1 MDDEAQNRRS
11 FIKVVIGLV
20 LVLVL
25 GITGYSVIEGWGFL
39 DSLYMTVI
47 TLSTV
52 GYGEVYP
59 LSDAGKIF
67 SSVLIVFGVGVA
79 LYVFT
84 TAVQYMVKG
93 QLGNVFGRRRMQ
105 GKIDKLNGH
114 YIVCGYGRVG
124 QAISR
129 TFKAEKREFL
139 VIDYQSEACGVASEE
154 KCFYIQGDAADDKI
168 LQAAGIKRAKGLVA
182 ATDND
187 ATNVF
192 VIVSARKFNKNLS
205 IISRASS
212 VESESK
218 LEAVGA
224 TRAINPYN
232 SAGERIARL
241 VLYPL
246 VTDFVDEALT
256 GYGKDLSLEDIE
268 IKPKSTVSGRTV
280 GEAQEHSGGA
290 SILAIKKQ
298 DGHMMPKPH
307 DEIKIEPHDRLV
319 ILGTRDQL
327 RLFEDTQSE

>member
-1 MDDEAQNRRS
+1 MNDRAQDRRS
-11 FIKVVIGLV
+11 FAKVVVGLV
-20 LVLVL
+20 LVLIL
-25 GITGYSVIEGWGFL
+25 GIVGYSVIEGWGFL
-39 DSLYMTVI
+39 DALYMTVI

-52 GYGEVYP
+52 GYGEVYS

-67 SSVLIVFGVGVA
+67 SSVLIVIGVGVA

-84 TAVQYMVKG
+84 TAIQYMVKG
-93 QLGNVFGRRRMQ
+93 QLGIVFGRRRMQ

-124 QAISR
+124 QSIAR
-129 TFKAEKREFL
+129 TFKNEKREFV
-139 VIDYQSEACGVASEE
+139 VIDYNNEACRVASEE
-154 KCFYIQGDAADDKI
+154 SCFNIQGDAADDKI
-168 LQAAGIKRAKGLVA
+168 LRAAGVEKAKGLVA

-192 VIVSARKFNKNLS
+192 VIVSARKLNKNLS

-212 VESESK
+212 VESEAK

-268 IKPKSTVSGRTV
+268 IKPTSVVTGKTIS
-280 GEAQEHSGGA
+280 EAQEYSGGA
-290 SILAIKKQ
+290 SVLAIKKSNG
-298 DGHMMPKPH
+298 DMIPKPR
-307 DEIKIEPHDRLV
+307 DEVRIETNDRLV
-319 ILGTRDQL
+319 VLGTRDQL
-327 RLFEDTQSE
+327 RLFEYTESK